1 MLVLLLGDAG
11 GSTVDTGNIAPSTGA
26 SGNNPGLPFAARNEA
41 GTGADGEAG
50 DAAHENPISADND
63 AFYAT
68 SNKAPSIYVS
78 STYAY
83 GPSTARFNL

>member
-41 GTGADGEAG
+41 G
-50 DAAHENPISADND
+50 DAAHED
-63 AFYAT
+63 AGST
-68 SNKAPSIYVS
+68 DTGNSVGSIDVY
-78 STYAY
+78 
-83 GPSTARFNL
+83 